1 MHTWITLTVTL
12 LAMLAM
18 WVLGYAAGY
27 VTAHRRA
34 DRRVD
39 DAYESAKQILADDL
53 EQPATLV
60 PDTPAQLD
68 ADISCDCGRDHD
80 QPIPQPVSRSAD
92 LLVDI
97 TKTVLQTTGALTTSG
112 AAEYAP
118 AAVVV
123 LVPIDGDQA
132 LAVEVGDPAAY
143 PDIAVFADDLE
154 RFAGRVRARQGQ
166 INADIAALNTRNQ

>member
-1 MHTWITLTVTL
+1 MHAWIMTVTL

-97 TKTVLQTTGALTTSG
+97 TKTVLQTTGALTT
-112 AAEYAP
+112 YAP